1 MGYIDLEKKL
11 FSYKTTAGNILRSY
25 KLIFHEQKTVF
36 ILKILSLTVA
46 PILSYIILL
55 LSKNAINRIEQSNS
69 SFLYVVLCVSVIIV
83 LEIVS
88 VVYDRILFFFS
99 DLTSS
104 AFSERLRSDLLRKIA
119 DEVPVSKLETP
130 EFFNKIGTI
139 NAGGIESVV
148 GSITTPLTLLTS
160 IVYLAIA
167 VYTSLQYN
175 FYLYYLYI
183 IILPFVFILETISK
197 RHFTLN
203 YDKKDNLQRK
213 AGVLNSLLQNKSTIF
228 DIKTSDS
235 EEWLINETE
244 KRKKA
249 AFHFSQKESIISSVL
264 LLTRDVLNYAF
275 KYSILI
281 YLVVKLYEGSKQVTY
296 YSLYIIYAFMVF
308 SKSILFGD
316 FIFLTSNI
324 SKVMNSVHSIIG
336 AISGFV
342 TNQEYF
348 NEHELFFSLP
358 ERANGT
364 KKFDE
369 KDPKNILTDK
379 LSYGYS
385 AERKVLNSLCMEIKE
400 GEKVCVFGDNGAGKT
415 TLIKLIC
422 GLYEDYR
429 GKILLQ
435 NNERHSYEKDEIRN
449 LYSYAMQ
456 DGPHYPFTV
465 KENICMGNTA
475 DADNQN
481 LYDKVC
487 SVSGINQIVS
497 QLRYGEN
504 TYLNKEYDTN
514 GVDLS
519 IGQWQK
525 LLIAKIMFRNKE
537 ILIFDEPTSALDPL
551 AEQEFINTLLS
562 WYKNKTVVIISHR
575 MTFASIADRVF
586 VIKDGAVAEQGTPK
600 QLLNA
605 KGLFYEYFNTQRSL
619 YF

>member
-1 MGYIDLEKKL
+1 MRMMDKKNKLKDSMLCITKSFQLTWKYEKSYFL
-11 FSYKTTAGNILRSY
+11 FTFLLTVLNSSLTTLPP
-25 KLIFHEQKTVF
+25 LIFLQNVLNGIAQRNITPRQIIFLLVAALIYEALALPLAMMIVQYLRQYMTYKA
-36 ILKILSLTVA
+36 SLRYSEHVYRKVIA
-46 PILSYIILL
+46 IKADLL
-55 LSKNAINRIEQSNS
+55 ENSDTYELYRRVSNRGLS
-69 SFLYVVLCVSVIIV
+69 SFELYPSSIIGVLINIISIATIITMVSTYSLWIALMLVPMCVCQYFLNKRINKKKIWYDKVQEILYTKMHSINNLFIDRNALCEIKVFGTFSFLDNKRIHFFNAAKHEYIKQATISTKSDLM
-83 LEIVS
+83 LEIV
-88 VVYDRILFFFS
+88 
-99 DLTSS
+99 
-104 AFSERLRSDLLRKIA
+104 
-119 DEVPVSKLETP
+119 
-130 EFFNKIGTI
+130 
-139 NAGGIESVV
+139 
-148 GSITTPLTLLTS
+148 
-160 IVYLAIA
+160 
-167 VYTSLQYN
+167 
-175 FYLYYLYI
+175 
-183 IILPFVFILETISK
+183 
-197 RHFTLN
+197 
-203 YDKKDNLQRK
+203 
-213 AGVLNSLLQNKSTIF
+213 
-228 DIKTSDS
+228 
-235 EEWLINETE
+235 
-244 KRKKA
+244 
-249 AFHFSQKESIISSVL
+249 
-264 LLTRDVLNYAF
+264 
-275 KYSILI
+275 
-281 YLVVKLYEGSKQVTY
+281 KQVTY

-324 SKVMNSVHSIIG
+324 SKLMNSVHSIIG
-336 AISGFV
+336 TISGFV
-342 TNQEYF
+342 ANQEYF
-348 NEHELFFSLP
+348 NEHEMFFSLP

-369 KDPKNILTDK
+369 KTPKNILTDQ

-385 AERKVLNSLCMEIKE
+385 TGRKVLNSLCMEIKE

-422 GLYEDYR
+422 GLYEDYG
-429 GKILLQ
+429 GKIFLQ
-435 NNERHSYEKDEIRN
+435 NNKIHSYKKDEIRN

-456 DGPHYPFTV
+456 DGPRYPFTV
-465 KENICMGNTA
+465 KENIYMGSTA
-475 DADNQN
+475 DANNQN

-487 SVSGINQIVS
+487 SISGVNQIIS

-586 VIKDGAVAEQGTPK
+586 VIKDGVVAEQGTPK

-605 KGLFYEYFNTQRSL
+605 KGLFYEYFNTQKSL

>member
-1 MGYIDLEKKL
+1 MDEKNKL
-11 FSYKTTAGNILRSY
+11 KDSILCITKSFRLTWKYEKSYFLFA
-25 KLIFHEQKTVF
+25 
-36 ILKILSLTVA
+36 
-46 PILSYIILL
+46 L
-55 LSKNAINRIEQSNS
+55 LSA
-69 SFLYVVLCVSVIIV
+69 
-83 LEIVS
+83 
-88 VVYDRILFFFS
+88 
-99 DLTSS
+99 
-104 AFSERLRSDLLRKIA
+104 
-119 DEVPVSKLETP
+119 
-130 EFFNKIGTI
+130 
-139 NAGGIESVV
+139 
-148 GSITTPLTLLTS
+148 
-160 IVYLAIA
+160 
-167 VYTSLQYN
+167 
-175 FYLYYLYI
+175 
-183 IILPFVFILETISK
+183 
-197 RHFTLN
+197 
-203 YDKKDNLQRK
+203 
-213 AGVLNSLLQNKSTIF
+213 VLNSSLATLPPLIFLQNVLNGIAQRNITVRQIIF
-228 DIKTSDS
+228 SLVAALIYEALALPIVIMLVQYLRKYMTYKASLRYSEHVYRKVIAIKADLLENSDTYELYRRVS
-235 EEWLINETE
+235 NRGLSSFEIYPSSIIGLLIN
-244 KRKKA
+244 
-249 AFHFSQKESIISSVL
+249 IISIATIITMASRYNLWIALILVPMC
-264 LLTRDVLNYAF
+264 VCQYFLNRKINKKKIWYD
-275 KYSILI
+275 KVQEILYTKMQSINNLFI
-281 YLVVKLYEGSKQVTY
+281 DRNALCEIKVFGTFSFLDSKRIHFFNAEKHEYIKQATISTKSDLMFEIVKQVTY

>member
-1 MGYIDLEKKL
+1 MDEKNKL
-11 FSYKTTAGNILRSY
+11 KDSILCITKSFRLTWKYEKSYFLFA
-25 KLIFHEQKTVF
+25 
-36 ILKILSLTVA
+36 
-46 PILSYIILL
+46 L
-55 LSKNAINRIEQSNS
+55 LSA
-69 SFLYVVLCVSVIIV
+69 
-83 LEIVS
+83 
-88 VVYDRILFFFS
+88 
-99 DLTSS
+99 
-104 AFSERLRSDLLRKIA
+104 
-119 DEVPVSKLETP
+119 
-130 EFFNKIGTI
+130 
-139 NAGGIESVV
+139 
-148 GSITTPLTLLTS
+148 
-160 IVYLAIA
+160 
-167 VYTSLQYN
+167 
-175 FYLYYLYI
+175 
-183 IILPFVFILETISK
+183 
-197 RHFTLN
+197 
-203 YDKKDNLQRK
+203 
-213 AGVLNSLLQNKSTIF
+213 VLNSSLATLPPLIFLQNVLNGIAQRNITARQIIF
-228 DIKTSDS
+228 SLVAALIYEALALPIVIMLVQYLRKYMTYKASLRYSEHVYRKVIAIKADLLENSDTYELYRRVS
-235 EEWLINETE
+235 NRGLSSFEIYPSSIIGLLIN
-244 KRKKA
+244 
-249 AFHFSQKESIISSVL
+249 IISIATIITMASRYNLWIALILVPMC
-264 LLTRDVLNYAF
+264 VCQYFLNRKINKKKIWYD
-275 KYSILI
+275 KVQEILYTKMQSINNLFI
-281 YLVVKLYEGSKQVTY
+281 DRNALCEIKVFGTFSFLDSKRIHFFNAEKHEYIKQATISTKSDLMFEIVKQVTY

-385 AERKVLNSLCMEIKE
+385 AERKVLNSLCLEIKE

>member
-1 MGYIDLEKKL
+1 MDEKNKL
-11 FSYKTTAGNILRSY
+11 KDSILCITKSFRLTWKYEKSYFLFA
-25 KLIFHEQKTVF
+25 
-36 ILKILSLTVA
+36 
-46 PILSYIILL
+46 L
-55 LSKNAINRIEQSNS
+55 LSA
-69 SFLYVVLCVSVIIV
+69 
-83 LEIVS
+83 
-88 VVYDRILFFFS
+88 
-99 DLTSS
+99 
-104 AFSERLRSDLLRKIA
+104 
-119 DEVPVSKLETP
+119 
-130 EFFNKIGTI
+130 
-139 NAGGIESVV
+139 
-148 GSITTPLTLLTS
+148 
-160 IVYLAIA
+160 
-167 VYTSLQYN
+167 
-175 FYLYYLYI
+175 
-183 IILPFVFILETISK
+183 
-197 RHFTLN
+197 
-203 YDKKDNLQRK
+203 
-213 AGVLNSLLQNKSTIF
+213 VLNSSLATLPPLIFLQNVLNGIAQRNITARQIIF
-228 DIKTSDS
+228 SLVAALIYEALALPTVIMLVQYLHKYMTYKASLRYSEHVYRKVIAIKADLLENSDTYELYRRVS
-235 EEWLINETE
+235 NRGLSSFEICPSSIIGLLIN
-244 KRKKA
+244 
-249 AFHFSQKESIISSVL
+249 IISIATIITMASRYNLWIAFILVPMC
-264 LLTRDVLNYAF
+264 VCQYFLNRKINKKKIWYD
-275 KYSILI
+275 KVQEILYTKMQSINNLFI
-281 YLVVKLYEGSKQVTY
+281 DRNALCEIKVFGTFSFLDSKRIHFFNAEKHEYIKQATISTKSDLMFEIVKQVTY

-422 GLYEDYR
+422 GLYEDYG

>member
-1 MGYIDLEKKL
+1 MRMMDKKNKLKDSMLCITKSFQLTWKYEKSYFL
-11 FSYKTTAGNILRSY
+11 FTFLLTVLNSSLTTLPP
-25 KLIFHEQKTVF
+25 LIFLQNVLNGIAQRNITPRQIIFLLVAALIYEALALPLAMMIVQYLRQYMTYKA
-36 ILKILSLTVA
+36 SLRYSEHVYRKVIA
-46 PILSYIILL
+46 IKADLL
-55 LSKNAINRIEQSNS
+55 ENSDTYELYRRVSNRGLS
-69 SFLYVVLCVSVIIV
+69 SFELYPSSIIGVLINIISIATIITMVSTYSLWIALMLVPMCVCQYFLNKRINKKKIWYDKVQEILYTKMHSINNLFIDRNALCEIKVFGTFSFLDNKRIHFFNAAKHEYIKQATISTKSDLM
-83 LEIVS
+83 LEIV
-88 VVYDRILFFFS
+88 
-99 DLTSS
+99 
-104 AFSERLRSDLLRKIA
+104 
-119 DEVPVSKLETP
+119 
-130 EFFNKIGTI
+130 
-139 NAGGIESVV
+139 
-148 GSITTPLTLLTS
+148 
-160 IVYLAIA
+160 
-167 VYTSLQYN
+167 
-175 FYLYYLYI
+175 
-183 IILPFVFILETISK
+183 
-197 RHFTLN
+197 
-203 YDKKDNLQRK
+203 
-213 AGVLNSLLQNKSTIF
+213 
-228 DIKTSDS
+228 
-235 EEWLINETE
+235 
-244 KRKKA
+244 
-249 AFHFSQKESIISSVL
+249 
-264 LLTRDVLNYAF
+264 
-275 KYSILI
+275 
-281 YLVVKLYEGSKQVTY
+281 KQVTY

-324 SKVMNSVHSIIG
+324 SKLMNSVHSIIG
-336 AISGFV
+336 TISGFV
-342 TNQEYF
+342 ANQEYF
-348 NEHELFFSLP
+348 NEHEMFFSLP

-369 KDPKNILTDK
+369 KTPKNILTDQ

-385 AERKVLNSLCMEIKE
+385 TGRKVLNSLCMEIKE

-422 GLYEDYR
+422 GLYEDYG
-429 GKILLQ
+429 GKIFLQ
-435 NNERHSYEKDEIRN
+435 NNKIHSYKKDEIRN

-456 DGPHYPFTV
+456 DGPRYPFTV
-465 KENICMGNTA
+465 KENIYMGSTA
-475 DADNQN
+475 DANNQN

-487 SVSGINQIVS
+487 SISGVNQIVS

-586 VIKDGAVAEQGTPK
+586 VIKDGVVAEQGTPK

-605 KGLFYEYFNTQRSL
+605 KGLFYEYFNTQKSL

>member
-1 MGYIDLEKKL
+1 MDEKNKL
-11 FSYKTTAGNILRSY
+11 KDSILCITKSFRLTWKYEKSYFLFA
-25 KLIFHEQKTVF
+25 
-36 ILKILSLTVA
+36 
-46 PILSYIILL
+46 L
-55 LSKNAINRIEQSNS
+55 LSA
-69 SFLYVVLCVSVIIV
+69 
-83 LEIVS
+83 
-88 VVYDRILFFFS
+88 
-99 DLTSS
+99 
-104 AFSERLRSDLLRKIA
+104 
-119 DEVPVSKLETP
+119 
-130 EFFNKIGTI
+130 
-139 NAGGIESVV
+139 
-148 GSITTPLTLLTS
+148 
-160 IVYLAIA
+160 
-167 VYTSLQYN
+167 
-175 FYLYYLYI
+175 
-183 IILPFVFILETISK
+183 
-197 RHFTLN
+197 
-203 YDKKDNLQRK
+203 
-213 AGVLNSLLQNKSTIF
+213 VLNSSLATLPPLIFLQNVLNGIAQRNITARQIIF
-228 DIKTSDS
+228 SLVAALIYEALALPIVIMLVQYLRKYMTYKASLRYSEHVYRKVIAIKADLLENSDTYELYRRVS
-235 EEWLINETE
+235 NRGLSSFEICPSSIIGLLIN
-244 KRKKA
+244 
-249 AFHFSQKESIISSVL
+249 IISIATIITMASRYNLWIALILVPMCVCQYFL
-264 LLTRDVLNYAF
+264 IRKINKKKIWYDKVQEILYT
-275 KYSILI
+275 KMQSINNLFI
-281 YLVVKLYEGSKQVTY
+281 DRIALCEIKVFGTFSFLDSKRIHFFNAEKHEYIKQATISTKSDLMFEIVKQVTY

-422 GLYEDYR
+422 GLYEDYG

-465 KENICMGNTA
+465 RENICMGNTA

>member
-1 MGYIDLEKKL
+1 MRMDEKNKL
-11 FSYKTTAGNILRSY
+11 KDSILCITKSFRLTWKYEKSYFLFA
-25 KLIFHEQKTVF
+25 
-36 ILKILSLTVA
+36 
-46 PILSYIILL
+46 L
-55 LSKNAINRIEQSNS
+55 LSA
-69 SFLYVVLCVSVIIV
+69 
-83 LEIVS
+83 
-88 VVYDRILFFFS
+88 
-99 DLTSS
+99 
-104 AFSERLRSDLLRKIA
+104 
-119 DEVPVSKLETP
+119 
-130 EFFNKIGTI
+130 
-139 NAGGIESVV
+139 
-148 GSITTPLTLLTS
+148 
-160 IVYLAIA
+160 
-167 VYTSLQYN
+167 
-175 FYLYYLYI
+175 
-183 IILPFVFILETISK
+183 
-197 RHFTLN
+197 
-203 YDKKDNLQRK
+203 
-213 AGVLNSLLQNKSTIF
+213 VLNSSLATLPPLIFLQNVLNGIAQRNITARQIIF
-228 DIKTSDS
+228 SLVAALIYEALALPIVTMLVQYLRKYMTYKASLRYSEHVYRKVIAIKADLLENSDTYELYRRVS
-235 EEWLINETE
+235 NRGLSSFEICPSSIIGLLIN
-244 KRKKA
+244 
-249 AFHFSQKESIISSVL
+249 IISIATIITMASRYNLWIALILVPMC
-264 LLTRDVLNYAF
+264 VCQYFLNRKINKKKIWYD
-275 KYSILI
+275 KVQEILYTKMQSINNLFI
-281 YLVVKLYEGSKQVTY
+281 DRNALCEIKVFGTFSFLDSKRIHFFNAEKHEYIKQATISTKSDLMFEIVKQVTY

>member
-1 MGYIDLEKKL
+1 MDEKNKL
-11 FSYKTTAGNILRSY
+11 KDSILCITKSFRLTWKYEKSYFLFA
-25 KLIFHEQKTVF
+25 
-36 ILKILSLTVA
+36 
-46 PILSYIILL
+46 L
-55 LSKNAINRIEQSNS
+55 LSA
-69 SFLYVVLCVSVIIV
+69 
-83 LEIVS
+83 
-88 VVYDRILFFFS
+88 
-99 DLTSS
+99 
-104 AFSERLRSDLLRKIA
+104 
-119 DEVPVSKLETP
+119 
-130 EFFNKIGTI
+130 
-139 NAGGIESVV
+139 
-148 GSITTPLTLLTS
+148 
-160 IVYLAIA
+160 
-167 VYTSLQYN
+167 
-175 FYLYYLYI
+175 
-183 IILPFVFILETISK
+183 
-197 RHFTLN
+197 
-203 YDKKDNLQRK
+203 
-213 AGVLNSLLQNKSTIF
+213 VLNSSLATLPPLIFLQNVLNGIAQRNITARQIIF
-228 DIKTSDS
+228 SLVAALIYEALALPTVIMLVQYLHKYMTYKASLRYSEHVYRKVIAIKADLLENSDTYELYRRVS
-235 EEWLINETE
+235 NRGLSSFEIYPSSIIGLLIN
-244 KRKKA
+244 
-249 AFHFSQKESIISSVL
+249 IISIATIITMASRYNLWIALILVPMC
-264 LLTRDVLNYAF
+264 VCQYFLNRKINKKKIWYD
-275 KYSILI
+275 KVQEILYTKMQSINNLFI
-281 YLVVKLYEGSKQVTY
+281 DRNALCEIKVFGTFSFLDSKRIHFFNAEKHEYIKQATISTKSDLMFEIVKQVTY

>member
-1 MGYIDLEKKL
+1 MDEKNKL
-11 FSYKTTAGNILRSY
+11 KDSILCITKSFQLTWKYEKSY
-25 KLIFHEQKTVF
+25 
-36 ILKILSLTVA
+36 
-46 PILSYIILL
+46 
-55 LSKNAINRIEQSNS
+55 
-69 SFLYVVLCVSVIIV
+69 FL
-83 LEIVS
+83 
-88 VVYDRILFFFS
+88 FTF
-99 DLTSS
+99 
-104 AFSERLRSDLLRKIA
+104 
-119 DEVPVSKLETP
+119 
-130 EFFNKIGTI
+130 
-139 NAGGIESVV
+139 
-148 GSITTPLTLLTS
+148 LLT
-160 IVYLAIA
+160 
-167 VYTSLQYN
+167 
-175 FYLYYLYI
+175 
-183 IILPFVFILETISK
+183 
-197 RHFTLN
+197 
-203 YDKKDNLQRK
+203 
-213 AGVLNSLLQNKSTIF
+213 VLNSSLATLPPLIFLQNVLNGIAQRNITVRQIIF
-228 DIKTSDS
+228 SLVAALIYEALALPLAAMIVQHLRQYMTDKASLRYSEHVYRKVIAIKADLLENSDTYELYRRVS
-235 EEWLINETE
+235 NRGLSSFELYPSSIIGILI
-244 KRKKA
+244 
-249 AFHFSQKESIISSVL
+249 SIISIATIITMVSKYNLWIALILVP
-264 LLTRDVLNYAF
+264 VCVCQYFLNKRINKKKIWYD
-275 KYSILI
+275 KVQEILYTKMQSINNLFIDRNALCEIKVFGTFLFLDSKRIHFFNDQKHEYIKQATISTKSDLI
-281 YLVVKLYEGSKQVTY
+281 FEIVKQVTY

-316 FIFLTSNI
+316 FIFVISNI
-324 SKVMNSVHSIIG
+324 SKLMNSVHSIIDT
-336 AISGFV
+336 ISGFV

-348 NEHELFFSLP
+348 NEHEMFFSLP

-369 KDPKNILTDK
+369 KIPKNILTDK
-379 LSYGYS
+379 LSYEYS
-385 AERKVLNSLCMEIKE
+385 TERKVLNSLCMEIKE

-422 GLYEDYR
+422 GLYEDYG
-429 GKILLQ
+429 GKIFLQ
-435 NNERHSYEKDEIRN
+435 NNEMHSYKKEEIRN

-456 DGPHYPFTV
+456 DGPRYPFTV
-465 KENICMGNTA
+465 KENICMGSLS
-475 DADNQN
+475 DANNQN

-487 SVSGINQIVS
+487 SISGVNQIVS

-586 VIKDGAVAEQGTPK
+586 VIKDGVVAEQGTPK

-605 KGLFYEYFNTQRSL
+605 KGLFYEYFNTQKSL

>member
-1 MGYIDLEKKL
+1 MRMDEKNKL
-11 FSYKTTAGNILRSY
+11 KDSILCITKSFRLTWKYEKSYFLFA
-25 KLIFHEQKTVF
+25 
-36 ILKILSLTVA
+36 
-46 PILSYIILL
+46 L
-55 LSKNAINRIEQSNS
+55 LSA
-69 SFLYVVLCVSVIIV
+69 
-83 LEIVS
+83 
-88 VVYDRILFFFS
+88 
-99 DLTSS
+99 
-104 AFSERLRSDLLRKIA
+104 
-119 DEVPVSKLETP
+119 
-130 EFFNKIGTI
+130 
-139 NAGGIESVV
+139 
-148 GSITTPLTLLTS
+148 
-160 IVYLAIA
+160 
-167 VYTSLQYN
+167 
-175 FYLYYLYI
+175 
-183 IILPFVFILETISK
+183 
-197 RHFTLN
+197 
-203 YDKKDNLQRK
+203 
-213 AGVLNSLLQNKSTIF
+213 VLNSSLATLPPLIFLQNVLNGIAQRNITARQIIF
-228 DIKTSDS
+228 SLVAALIYEALALPIVTMLVQYLRKYMTYKASLRYSEHVYRKVIAIKADLLENSDTYELYRRVS
-235 EEWLINETE
+235 NRGLSSFEIYPSSIIGLLIN
-244 KRKKA
+244 
-249 AFHFSQKESIISSVL
+249 IISIATIITMASRYNLWIALILVPMC
-264 LLTRDVLNYAF
+264 VCQYFLNRKINKKKIWYD
-275 KYSILI
+275 KVQEILYTKMQSINNLFI
-281 YLVVKLYEGSKQVTY
+281 DRNALCEIKVFGTFSFLDSKRIHFFNAEKHEYIKQATISTKSDLMFEIVKQVTY

-422 GLYEDYR
+422 GLYEDYG

-551 AEQEFINTLLS
+551 AESRNLLILCCHGI
-562 WYKNKTVVIISHR
+562 KTKR
-575 MTFASIADRVF
+575 LLLFLTETFASIADRVF

>member
-1 MGYIDLEKKL
+1 MDEKNKL
-11 FSYKTTAGNILRSY
+11 KDSILCITKSFRLTWKYEKSYFLFA
-25 KLIFHEQKTVF
+25 
-36 ILKILSLTVA
+36 
-46 PILSYIILL
+46 L
-55 LSKNAINRIEQSNS
+55 LSA
-69 SFLYVVLCVSVIIV
+69 
-83 LEIVS
+83 
-88 VVYDRILFFFS
+88 
-99 DLTSS
+99 
-104 AFSERLRSDLLRKIA
+104 
-119 DEVPVSKLETP
+119 
-130 EFFNKIGTI
+130 
-139 NAGGIESVV
+139 
-148 GSITTPLTLLTS
+148 
-160 IVYLAIA
+160 
-167 VYTSLQYN
+167 
-175 FYLYYLYI
+175 
-183 IILPFVFILETISK
+183 
-197 RHFTLN
+197 
-203 YDKKDNLQRK
+203 
-213 AGVLNSLLQNKSTIF
+213 VLNSSLATLPPLIFLQNVLNGIAQRNITARQIIF
-228 DIKTSDS
+228 SLVAALIYEALALPIVIMLVQYLRKYMTYKASLRYSEHVYRKVIAIKADLLENSDTYELYRRVS
-235 EEWLINETE
+235 NRGLSSFEICPSSIIGLLIN
-244 KRKKA
+244 
-249 AFHFSQKESIISSVL
+249 IISIATIITMASKYNLWIALILVPMC
-264 LLTRDVLNYAF
+264 VCQYFLNRKINKKKIWYD
-275 KYSILI
+275 KVQEILYTKMQSINNLFI
-281 YLVVKLYEGSKQVTY
+281 DRNALCEIKVFGTFSFLDSKRIHFFNAEKHEYIKQATISTKSDLMFEIVKQVTY

-369 KDPKNILTDK
+369 KEPKNILTDK

>member
-1 MGYIDLEKKL
+1 MDEKNKL
-11 FSYKTTAGNILRSY
+11 KDSILCITKSFRLTWKYEKSYFLFAP
-25 KLIFHEQKTVF
+25 
-36 ILKILSLTVA
+36 LSA
-46 PILSYIILL
+46 
-55 LSKNAINRIEQSNS
+55 
-69 SFLYVVLCVSVIIV
+69 
-83 LEIVS
+83 
-88 VVYDRILFFFS
+88 
-99 DLTSS
+99 
-104 AFSERLRSDLLRKIA
+104 
-119 DEVPVSKLETP
+119 
-130 EFFNKIGTI
+130 
-139 NAGGIESVV
+139 
-148 GSITTPLTLLTS
+148 
-160 IVYLAIA
+160 
-167 VYTSLQYN
+167 
-175 FYLYYLYI
+175 
-183 IILPFVFILETISK
+183 
-197 RHFTLN
+197 
-203 YDKKDNLQRK
+203 
-213 AGVLNSLLQNKSTIF
+213 VLNSSLATLPPLIFLQNVLNGIAQRNITARQIIF
-228 DIKTSDS
+228 SLVAALIYEALALPTVIMLVQYLHKYMTYKASLRYSEHVYRKVIAIKADLLENSDTYELYRRVS
-235 EEWLINETE
+235 NRGLSSFEICPSSIIGLLIN
-244 KRKKA
+244 
-249 AFHFSQKESIISSVL
+249 IISIATIITMASRYNLWIALILVPMC
-264 LLTRDVLNYAF
+264 VCQYFLNRKINKKKIWYD
-275 KYSILI
+275 KVQEILYTKMQSINNLFI
-281 YLVVKLYEGSKQVTY
+281 DRNALCEIKVFGTFSFLDSKRIHFFNAEKHEYIKQATISTKSDLMFEIVKQVTY

-586 VIKDGAVAEQGTPK
+586 VIQDGAVAEQGTPK

>member
-1 MGYIDLEKKL
+1 MRMMDKKNKLKDSMLCITKSFQLTWKYEKSYFL
-11 FSYKTTAGNILRSY
+11 FTFISTVLNSSLTTLPP
-25 KLIFHEQKTVF
+25 LIFLQNVLNGIAQRNITPRQIIF
-36 ILKILSLTVA
+36 LLVA
-46 PILSYIILL
+46 ALIYEALALPLAMMLVQYLRQYMTYKASVRYSEHVYRKVIAIKADLL
-55 LSKNAINRIEQSNS
+55 ENSDTYELYRRVSNRGLS
-69 SFLYVVLCVSVIIV
+69 SFELYPSSIIGVLINIISIATIITMVSTYSLWIALMLVPMCVCQYFLNKRINKKRIWYDKVQEILYTKMHSINNLFIDRNALCEIKVFGTFSFLDNKRIHFFNAAKHEYVKQATISTKSDLM
-83 LEIVS
+83 LEIV
-88 VVYDRILFFFS
+88 
-99 DLTSS
+99 
-104 AFSERLRSDLLRKIA
+104 
-119 DEVPVSKLETP
+119 
-130 EFFNKIGTI
+130 
-139 NAGGIESVV
+139 
-148 GSITTPLTLLTS
+148 
-160 IVYLAIA
+160 
-167 VYTSLQYN
+167 
-175 FYLYYLYI
+175 
-183 IILPFVFILETISK
+183 
-197 RHFTLN
+197 
-203 YDKKDNLQRK
+203 
-213 AGVLNSLLQNKSTIF
+213 
-228 DIKTSDS
+228 
-235 EEWLINETE
+235 
-244 KRKKA
+244 
-249 AFHFSQKESIISSVL
+249 
-264 LLTRDVLNYAF
+264 
-275 KYSILI
+275 
-281 YLVVKLYEGSKQVTY
+281 KQVTY

-324 SKVMNSVHSIIG
+324 SKLMNSVHSIIG
-336 AISGFV
+336 TISGFV
-342 TNQEYF
+342 ANQEYF
-348 NEHELFFSLP
+348 NEHEMFFSLP

-369 KDPKNILTDK
+369 KTPKNILTDQ

-385 AERKVLNSLCMEIKE
+385 PGRKVLNSLCMEIKE

-422 GLYEDYR
+422 GLYEDYG
-429 GKILLQ
+429 GKIFLQ
-435 NNERHSYEKDEIRN
+435 NNKIHSYKKDEIRN

-456 DGPHYPFTV
+456 DGPRYPFTV
-465 KENICMGNTA
+465 KENIYMGSTA
-475 DADNQN
+475 DANNQN

-487 SVSGINQIVS
+487 SISGVNQIVS

-586 VIKDGAVAEQGTPK
+586 VIKDGVVAEQGTPK

-605 KGLFYEYFNTQRSL
+605 KGLFYEYFNTQKSL

>member
-1 MGYIDLEKKL
+1 MDEKNKL
-11 FSYKTTAGNILRSY
+11 KDSILCITKSFRLTWKYEKSYFLFA
-25 KLIFHEQKTVF
+25 
-36 ILKILSLTVA
+36 
-46 PILSYIILL
+46 L
-55 LSKNAINRIEQSNS
+55 LSA
-69 SFLYVVLCVSVIIV
+69 
-83 LEIVS
+83 
-88 VVYDRILFFFS
+88 
-99 DLTSS
+99 
-104 AFSERLRSDLLRKIA
+104 
-119 DEVPVSKLETP
+119 
-130 EFFNKIGTI
+130 
-139 NAGGIESVV
+139 
-148 GSITTPLTLLTS
+148 
-160 IVYLAIA
+160 
-167 VYTSLQYN
+167 
-175 FYLYYLYI
+175 
-183 IILPFVFILETISK
+183 
-197 RHFTLN
+197 
-203 YDKKDNLQRK
+203 
-213 AGVLNSLLQNKSTIF
+213 VLNSSLATLPPLIFLQNVLNGIAQRNITARQIIF
-228 DIKTSDS
+228 SLVAALIYEALALPIVIMLVQYLRKYMTYKASLRYSEHVYRKVIAIKADLLENSDTYELYRRVS
-235 EEWLINETE
+235 NRGLSSFEICPSSIIGLLIN
-244 KRKKA
+244 
-249 AFHFSQKESIISSVL
+249 IISIATIITMASRYNLWIALILVPMC
-264 LLTRDVLNYAF
+264 VCQYFLNRKINKKKIWYD
-275 KYSILI
+275 KVQEILYTKMQSINNLFI
-281 YLVVKLYEGSKQVTY
+281 DRNALCEIKVFGTFSFLDSKRIHFFNAEKHEYIKQATISTKSDLMFEIVKQVTY

-316 FIFLTSNI
+316 FIFLTVNI

>member
-1 MGYIDLEKKL
+1 MDEKNKL
-11 FSYKTTAGNILRSY
+11 KDSILCITKSFRLTWKYEKSYFLFA
-25 KLIFHEQKTVF
+25 
-36 ILKILSLTVA
+36 
-46 PILSYIILL
+46 L
-55 LSKNAINRIEQSNS
+55 LSA
-69 SFLYVVLCVSVIIV
+69 
-83 LEIVS
+83 
-88 VVYDRILFFFS
+88 
-99 DLTSS
+99 
-104 AFSERLRSDLLRKIA
+104 
-119 DEVPVSKLETP
+119 
-130 EFFNKIGTI
+130 
-139 NAGGIESVV
+139 
-148 GSITTPLTLLTS
+148 
-160 IVYLAIA
+160 
-167 VYTSLQYN
+167 
-175 FYLYYLYI
+175 
-183 IILPFVFILETISK
+183 
-197 RHFTLN
+197 
-203 YDKKDNLQRK
+203 
-213 AGVLNSLLQNKSTIF
+213 VLNSSLATLPPLIFLQNVLNGIAQRNITARQIIF
-228 DIKTSDS
+228 SLVAALIYEALALPIVIMLVQYLRKYMTYKASLRYSEHVYRKVIAIKADLLENSDTYELYRRVS
-235 EEWLINETE
+235 NRGLSSFEIYPSSIIGLLIN
-244 KRKKA
+244 
-249 AFHFSQKESIISSVL
+249 IISIATIITMASRYNLWIALILVPMC
-264 LLTRDVLNYAF
+264 VCQYFLNRKINKKKIWYD
-275 KYSILI
+275 KVQEILYTKMQSINNLFI
-281 YLVVKLYEGSKQVTY
+281 DRNALCEIKVFGTFSFLDSKRIHFFNAEKHEYIKQATISTKSDLMFEIVKQVTY

-456 DGPHYPFTV
+456 EGPHYPFTV

>member
-1 MGYIDLEKKL
+1 MMDKKNKLKDSMLCITKSFQLTWKYEKSYFL
-11 FSYKTTAGNILRSY
+11 FTFLLTVLNSSLTTLPP
-25 KLIFHEQKTVF
+25 LIFLQNVLNGIAQRNITPRQIIFLLVAALIYEALALPLAMMIVQYLRQYMTYKA
-36 ILKILSLTVA
+36 SLRYSEHVYRKVIA
-46 PILSYIILL
+46 IKADLL
-55 LSKNAINRIEQSNS
+55 ENSDTYELYRRVSNRGLS
-69 SFLYVVLCVSVIIV
+69 SFELYPSSIIGVLINIISIATIITMVSTYSLWIALMLVPMCVCQYFLNKRINKKKIWYDKVQEILYTKMHSINNLFIDRNALCEIKVFGTFSFLDNKRIHFFNAAKHEYIKQATISTKSDLM
-83 LEIVS
+83 LEIV
-88 VVYDRILFFFS
+88 
-99 DLTSS
+99 
-104 AFSERLRSDLLRKIA
+104 
-119 DEVPVSKLETP
+119 
-130 EFFNKIGTI
+130 
-139 NAGGIESVV
+139 
-148 GSITTPLTLLTS
+148 
-160 IVYLAIA
+160 
-167 VYTSLQYN
+167 
-175 FYLYYLYI
+175 
-183 IILPFVFILETISK
+183 
-197 RHFTLN
+197 
-203 YDKKDNLQRK
+203 
-213 AGVLNSLLQNKSTIF
+213 
-228 DIKTSDS
+228 
-235 EEWLINETE
+235 
-244 KRKKA
+244 
-249 AFHFSQKESIISSVL
+249 
-264 LLTRDVLNYAF
+264 
-275 KYSILI
+275 
-281 YLVVKLYEGSKQVTY
+281 KQVTY

-324 SKVMNSVHSIIG
+324 SKLMNSVHSIIG
-336 AISGFV
+336 TISGFV
-342 TNQEYF
+342 ANQEYF
-348 NEHELFFSLP
+348 NEHEMFFSLP

-369 KDPKNILTDK
+369 KTPKNILTDQ

-385 AERKVLNSLCMEIKE
+385 TGRKVLNSLCMEIKE

-422 GLYEDYR
+422 GLYEDYG
-429 GKILLQ
+429 GKIFLQ
-435 NNERHSYEKDEIRN
+435 NNKIHSYKKDEIRN

-456 DGPHYPFTV
+456 DGPRYPFTV
-465 KENICMGNTA
+465 KENIYMGSTA
-475 DADNQN
+475 DANNQN

-487 SVSGINQIVS
+487 SISGVNQIIS

-586 VIKDGAVAEQGTPK
+586 VIKDGVVAEQGTPK

-605 KGLFYEYFNTQRSL
+605 KGLFYEYFNTQKSL

>member
-1 MGYIDLEKKL
+1 MDEKNKL
-11 FSYKTTAGNILRSY
+11 KDSILCITKSFRLTWKYEKSYFLLAP
-25 KLIFHEQKTVF
+25 
-36 ILKILSLTVA
+36 LSA
-46 PILSYIILL
+46 
-55 LSKNAINRIEQSNS
+55 
-69 SFLYVVLCVSVIIV
+69 
-83 LEIVS
+83 
-88 VVYDRILFFFS
+88 
-99 DLTSS
+99 
-104 AFSERLRSDLLRKIA
+104 
-119 DEVPVSKLETP
+119 
-130 EFFNKIGTI
+130 
-139 NAGGIESVV
+139 
-148 GSITTPLTLLTS
+148 
-160 IVYLAIA
+160 
-167 VYTSLQYN
+167 
-175 FYLYYLYI
+175 
-183 IILPFVFILETISK
+183 
-197 RHFTLN
+197 
-203 YDKKDNLQRK
+203 
-213 AGVLNSLLQNKSTIF
+213 VLNSSLATLPPLIFLQNVLNGIAQRNITARQIIF
-228 DIKTSDS
+228 SLVAALIYEALALPIVIMLVQYLRKYMTYKASLRYSEHVYRKVIAIKADLLENSDTYELYRRVS
-235 EEWLINETE
+235 NRGLSSFEICPSSIIGLLIN
-244 KRKKA
+244 
-249 AFHFSQKESIISSVL
+249 IISIATIITMASRYNLWIALILVPMC
-264 LLTRDVLNYAF
+264 VCQYFLNRKINKKKIWYD
-275 KYSILI
+275 KVQEILYTKMQSINNLFI
-281 YLVVKLYEGSKQVTY
+281 DRNALCEIKVFGTFSFLDSKRIHFFNAEKHEYIKQATISTKSDLMFEIVKQVTY

>member
-1 MGYIDLEKKL
+1 MDEKNKL
-11 FSYKTTAGNILRSY
+11 KDSILCITKSFRLTWKYEKSYFLFA
-25 KLIFHEQKTVF
+25 
-36 ILKILSLTVA
+36 
-46 PILSYIILL
+46 L
-55 LSKNAINRIEQSNS
+55 LSA
-69 SFLYVVLCVSVIIV
+69 
-83 LEIVS
+83 
-88 VVYDRILFFFS
+88 
-99 DLTSS
+99 
-104 AFSERLRSDLLRKIA
+104 
-119 DEVPVSKLETP
+119 
-130 EFFNKIGTI
+130 
-139 NAGGIESVV
+139 
-148 GSITTPLTLLTS
+148 
-160 IVYLAIA
+160 
-167 VYTSLQYN
+167 
-175 FYLYYLYI
+175 
-183 IILPFVFILETISK
+183 
-197 RHFTLN
+197 
-203 YDKKDNLQRK
+203 
-213 AGVLNSLLQNKSTIF
+213 VLNSSLATLPPLIFLQNVLNGIAQRNITARQIIF
-228 DIKTSDS
+228 SLVAALIYEALALPIVIMLVQYLRKYMTYKASLRYSEHVYRKVIAIKADLLENSDTYELYRRVS
-235 EEWLINETE
+235 NRGLSSFEICPSSIIGLLIN
-244 KRKKA
+244 
-249 AFHFSQKESIISSVL
+249 IISIATIITMASRYNLWIALILVPMC
-264 LLTRDVLNYAF
+264 VCQYFLNRKINKKKIWYD
-275 KYSILI
+275 KVQEILYTKMQSINNLFI
-281 YLVVKLYEGSKQVTY
+281 DRNALCEIKVFGTFSFLDSKRIHFFNAEKHEYIKQATISTKSDLMFEIVKQVTY

-465 KENICMGNTA
+465 KEKICMGNTA

>member
-1 MGYIDLEKKL
+1 MMDKKNKLKDSMLCITKSFQLTWKYEKSYFL
-11 FSYKTTAGNILRSY
+11 FTFLLTVLNSSLTTLPP
-25 KLIFHEQKTVF
+25 LIFLQNVLNGIAQRNITPRQIIFLLVAALIYEAFALPLAMMIVQYLRQYMTYKA
-36 ILKILSLTVA
+36 SLRYSEHVYRKVIA
-46 PILSYIILL
+46 IKADLL
-55 LSKNAINRIEQSNS
+55 ENSDTYELYRRVSNRGLS
-69 SFLYVVLCVSVIIV
+69 SFELYPSSIIGVLINIISIATIITMVSTYSLWIALMLVPMCVCQYFLNKRINKKKIWYDKVQEILYTKMHSINNLFIDRNALCEIKVFGTFSFLDNKRIHFFNAAKHEYIKQATISTKSDLM
-83 LEIVS
+83 LEIV
-88 VVYDRILFFFS
+88 
-99 DLTSS
+99 
-104 AFSERLRSDLLRKIA
+104 
-119 DEVPVSKLETP
+119 
-130 EFFNKIGTI
+130 
-139 NAGGIESVV
+139 
-148 GSITTPLTLLTS
+148 
-160 IVYLAIA
+160 
-167 VYTSLQYN
+167 
-175 FYLYYLYI
+175 
-183 IILPFVFILETISK
+183 
-197 RHFTLN
+197 
-203 YDKKDNLQRK
+203 
-213 AGVLNSLLQNKSTIF
+213 
-228 DIKTSDS
+228 
-235 EEWLINETE
+235 
-244 KRKKA
+244 
-249 AFHFSQKESIISSVL
+249 
-264 LLTRDVLNYAF
+264 
-275 KYSILI
+275 
-281 YLVVKLYEGSKQVTY
+281 KQVTY

-324 SKVMNSVHSIIG
+324 SKLMNSVHSIIG
-336 AISGFV
+336 TISGFV
-342 TNQEYF
+342 ANQEYF
-348 NEHELFFSLP
+348 NEHEMFFSLP

-369 KDPKNILTDK
+369 KTPKNILTDQ

-385 AERKVLNSLCMEIKE
+385 PGRKVLNSLCMEIKE

-422 GLYEDYR
+422 GLYEDYG
-429 GKILLQ
+429 GKIFLQ
-435 NNERHSYEKDEIRN
+435 NNEIHSYKKDEIRN

-456 DGPHYPFTV
+456 DGPRYPFTV
-465 KENICMGNTA
+465 KENIYMGSTA
-475 DADNQN
+475 DANNQN

-487 SVSGINQIVS
+487 SISGVNQIVS

-525 LLIAKIMFRNKE
+525 LLIAKIIFRNKE

-586 VIKDGAVAEQGTPK
+586 VIKDGVVAEQGTPK

-605 KGLFYEYFNTQRSL
+605 KGLFYEYFNTQKSL

>member
-1 MGYIDLEKKL
+1 MDEKNKL
-11 FSYKTTAGNILRSY
+11 KDSILCITKSFRLTWKYEKSYFLFALLSAVFNSSLATLPP
-25 KLIFHEQKTVF
+25 LIFLQNVLNGIAQRNITARQIIF
-36 ILKILSLTVA
+36 SLVA
-46 PILSYIILL
+46 ALIYEALALPIVIMLVQYLRKYMTYKASLRYSEHVYRKVIAIKADLL
-55 LSKNAINRIEQSNS
+55 ENSDTYELYRRVSNRGLS
-69 SFLYVVLCVSVIIV
+69 SFEICPSSIIGLLINIISIATIITMASRYNLWIALILVPMCVCQYFLNRKINKKKIWYDKVQEILYTKMQSINNLFIDRNALCEIKVFGTFSFLDSKRIHFFNAEKHEYIKQATISTKSD
-83 LEIVS
+83 LMFEIV
-88 VVYDRILFFFS
+88 
-99 DLTSS
+99 
-104 AFSERLRSDLLRKIA
+104 
-119 DEVPVSKLETP
+119 
-130 EFFNKIGTI
+130 
-139 NAGGIESVV
+139 
-148 GSITTPLTLLTS
+148 
-160 IVYLAIA
+160 
-167 VYTSLQYN
+167 
-175 FYLYYLYI
+175 
-183 IILPFVFILETISK
+183 
-197 RHFTLN
+197 
-203 YDKKDNLQRK
+203 
-213 AGVLNSLLQNKSTIF
+213 
-228 DIKTSDS
+228 
-235 EEWLINETE
+235 
-244 KRKKA
+244 
-249 AFHFSQKESIISSVL
+249 
-264 LLTRDVLNYAF
+264 
-275 KYSILI
+275 
-281 YLVVKLYEGSKQVTY
+281 KQVTY

-336 AISGFV
+336 AISGFG

-422 GLYEDYR
+422 GLYEDYG

-465 KENICMGNTA
+465 RENICMGNTA

>member
-1 MGYIDLEKKL
+1 MDEKNKL
-11 FSYKTTAGNILRSY
+11 KDSILCITKSFRLTWKYEKSYFLFA
-25 KLIFHEQKTVF
+25 
-36 ILKILSLTVA
+36 
-46 PILSYIILL
+46 L
-55 LSKNAINRIEQSNS
+55 LSA
-69 SFLYVVLCVSVIIV
+69 
-83 LEIVS
+83 
-88 VVYDRILFFFS
+88 
-99 DLTSS
+99 
-104 AFSERLRSDLLRKIA
+104 
-119 DEVPVSKLETP
+119 
-130 EFFNKIGTI
+130 
-139 NAGGIESVV
+139 
-148 GSITTPLTLLTS
+148 
-160 IVYLAIA
+160 
-167 VYTSLQYN
+167 
-175 FYLYYLYI
+175 
-183 IILPFVFILETISK
+183 
-197 RHFTLN
+197 
-203 YDKKDNLQRK
+203 
-213 AGVLNSLLQNKSTIF
+213 VLNSSLATLPPLIFLQNVLNGIAQRNITARQIIF
-228 DIKTSDS
+228 SLVAALIYEALALPIVIMLVQYLRKYMTYKASLRYSEHVYRKVIAIKADLLENSDTYELYRRVS
-235 EEWLINETE
+235 NRGLSSFEIYPSSIIGLLIN
-244 KRKKA
+244 
-249 AFHFSQKESIISSVL
+249 IISIATIITMASRYNLWIALILVPMC
-264 LLTRDVLNYAF
+264 VCQYFLNRKINKKKIWYD
-275 KYSILI
+275 KVQEILYTKMQSINNLFI
-281 YLVVKLYEGSKQVTY
+281 DRNALCEIKVFGTFSFLDSKRIHFFNAEKHEYIKQATISTKSDLMFEIVKQVTY

-435 NNERHSYEKDEIRN
+435 NKERHSYEKDEIRN

-456 DGPHYPFTV
+456 EGPHYPFTV